1 MSAHGLDL
9 DDIQGNIVKAY
20 GRFGYP
26 KARYIFFQFHD
37 MDGGRGFLRAVLPL
51 LTTSRPWFANT
62 RLPDA
67 TTNIAFS
74 YQGLKHLGLPTRSLH
89 SFPEEFSM
97 GMKARADILG
107 DDGPSAAHHWDPI
120 WQNDKCV
127 HMFMSINARSDT
139 ALEARYAEIQ
149 ICLAP
154 YQQGGQVEQLSGHR
168 GAHSGEMAYQ
178 DAAAVVIDGKI
189 TAKEHFGYTD
199 GISDPYFK
207 GSGSNP
213 ENLIGGGKP
222 TRRDPATPSG
232 WEPLATGEFILGY
245 RDETRELPI
254 APVPRLLSYN
264 GTFMVY
270 RKLHENVGSFNRYI
284 RELGADFPGG
294 PEALV
299 AKMSGRWRN
308 GAPVVTFPTQPEA
321 DAFIAEL
328 EAARVA
334 VQKADDEKQKA
345 QAQAHFNQ
353 LRRRLT
359 GFNFNQDLKGA
370 RCPMGSHIRRTNPRG
385 CLEYGMKNAFSTPG
399 ALDNRRR
406 ILRRG
411 LPYGEVTNPAS
422 DDGEH
427 GVIFMAIGSS
437 IERQFEFVQ
446 QQWINYGNDF
456 KLANQRDPLL
466 GNHHGNSDF
475 MIEGSSAE
483 NPPFFCPRLPRFVT
497 TRGGEYFF
505 IPSLTAVR
513 MMADNLVDP
522 T

>member
-1 MSAHGLDL
+1 MKTSFIDL

-26 KARYIFFQFHD
+26 TARYSFFQFHD
-37 MDGGRGFLRAVLPL
+37 MDAGRGFIRSLLPL
-51 LTTSRPWFANT
+51 ITTSRRWFDNT
-62 RLPDA
+62 PRPSA

-74 YQGLKHLGLPTRSLH
+74 YQGLKHLGLPTMTLH

-97 GMKARADILG
+97 GMKARGEILG
-107 DDGPSAAHHWDPI
+107 DDGPSSPKHWDAV
-120 WQNDKCV
+120 WENDKRI
-127 HMFMSINARSDT
+127 HMFMSINARDDK
-139 ALEARYAEIQ
+139 ALEERYKQVQELLSIY
-149 ICLAP
+149 P
-154 YQQGGQVEQLSGHR
+154 GQVEQLRGHR
-168 GAHSGEMAYQ
+168 GTLGADMPYQ
-178 DAAAVVIDGKI
+178 EAAAVKIDGAI
-189 TAKEHFGYTD
+189 TAQEHFGYRD

-213 ENLIGGGKP
+213 IHLIGGGKP
-222 TRRDPATPSG
+222 TRRDPATAAG
-232 WEPLATGEFILGY
+232 WEPLETGEFILGY
-245 RDETRELPI
+245 RDESQELPI
-254 APVPRLLSYN
+254 APVPRLLSFN

-270 RKLHENVGSFNRYI
+270 RKLHENVGSFDRYI
-284 RELGADFPGG
+284 KEVGKDFPGG
-294 PEALV
+294 SEALM

-308 GAPVVTFPTQPEA
+308 GAPMALFPSQAEA
-321 DAFIAEL
+321 DDFIAAL
-328 EAARVA
+328 EKAREA
-334 VQKADDEKQKA
+334 VKTAPTAPAKAEA
-345 QAQAHFNQ
+345 EAHFNSLQ
-353 LRRRLT
+353 VKLT
-359 GFNFNQDLKGA
+359 GFNFNGDLDGG

-385 CLEYGMKNAFSTPG
+385 CLEYGINAYSTPG

-411 LPYGEVTNPAS
+411 LPYGEVTDRAS
-422 DDGEH
+422 DAGEH
-427 GVIFMAIGSS
+427 GIIFMAIGTS

-466 GNHHGNSDF
+466 GNHDDNGDF

-483 NPPFFCPRLPRFVT
+483 NPPFFCARLPRFVT

-505 IPSLTAVR
+505 IPSLTAIR
-513 MMADNLVDP
+513 MIADNLIDP